1 MFVANV
7 EAGEPSSPVLAL
19 SVESKSVS
27 AVVSLLGNA
36 SSGMSVVYSSPYS
49 CKSELAV
56 EYADDTVYA
65 TATPTALPSALENHE
80 LLPLED
86 ILNIGR
92 RRFTI
97 RQRKFGRRMVTETFV
112 CFGKAGRGYGNL

>member
-1 MFVANV
+1 MFVAND

-19 SVESKSVS
+19 SAESMS
-27 AVVSLLGNA
+27 AVVSLLDNA

-86 ILNIGR
+86 ILNIG
-92 RRFTI
+92 
-97 RQRKFGRRMVTETFV
+97 KEDLLSDKESSGDVW
-112 CFGKAGRGYGNL
+112 